1 MSIIIKTILWLK
13 SHLAYKYNYNTPWKY
28 YSNELA
34 FSPDFS
40 YDLNKAKKIN
50 HKMMELNCLHNSK
63 SLINQVSTYSSKE
76 HLSETLSNLDPKQ
89 YNTVSTS

>member
-1 MSIIIKTILWLK
+1 
-13 SHLAYKYNYNTPWKY
+13 
-28 YSNELA
+28 
-34 FSPDFS
+34 
-40 YDLNKAKKIN
+40 
-50 HKMMELNCLHNSK
+50 MMELNCLHNSK